1 MSNRPA
7 YAVSAVLPLEVRKLR
22 AEAVELHSRA
32 VLSGPGVQPPRGRL
46 SGDRRDPLTDIVRR
60 LDGLEEKVDMV
71 LALLLRQERHEARGR
86 STPLELHGEGLRF
99 HWHEPLAESES
110 IELEVAL
117 NLLPPIEI
125 TCVACVE
132 RCLEIGGDAP
142 VYDVDARFVAI
153 SEADRDELHR
163 FMLTTERQKRRAQL
177 VARKKGEAPSRLEGG

>member
-1 MSNRPA
+1 
-7 YAVSAVLPLEVRKLR
+7 VLPLEVRKLR

-117 NLLPPIEI
+117 NLLP
-125 TCVACVE
+125 AH
-132 RCLEIGGDAP
+132 
-142 VYDVDARFVAI
+142 
-153 SEADRDELHR
+153 RDNLR
-163 FMLTTERQKRRAQL
+163 GLRRALLGNRRGRSCLRCRRALCRDQ
-177 VARKKGEAPSRLEGG
+177 RSRSR